1 MIRWG
6 NSLLHSLNMHSGE
19 WQKKRAFTLSGHLDL
34 TLPHEFE
41 WTAELTHVA
50 QLSALKHTRTE
61 IQEEL
66 RRMKIEND
74 VQNYIFHNYRFS

>member
-1 MIRWG
+1 
-6 NSLLHSLNMHSGE
+6 
-19 WQKKRAFTLSGHLDL
+19 L

-74 VQNYIFHNYRFS
+74 VQNYIYHNYRFS

>member
-1 MIRWG
+1 
-6 NSLLHSLNMHSGE
+6 MHSGE
-19 WQKKRAFTLSGHLDL
+19 GQNKRVNTLSGHLDL

-61 IQEEL
+61 IKEEL